1 MATSSH
7 LEIYCPACHWEPDG
21 RAHWQCTCGYVW
33 NSFET
38 AAVCPKCQY
47 RWKISQCPAAAGGCG
62 VVSPHVDWYH
72 GLDDLVEEL
81 VEETTHAE
89 AAAPAHAAVSCAANE
104 S

>member
-1 MATSSH
+1 MTSDSV
-7 LEIYCPACHWEPDG
+7 EIYCPCCHWEPDG

-62 VVSPHVDWYH
+62 AVSPHVDWYH

-81 VEETTHAE
+81 VEETQHAE
-89 AAAPAHAAVSCAANE
+89 AATHAHVAVSCAANE